1 VTASTEI
8 PTQEW
13 SHFLEEFSRRH
24 QGWLVYLEGEGT
36 DMPPQVGTL
45 ADPQLD
51 AITAQLS
58 GKDPAIS
65 VVVRNKRIPP
75 GHTVYS
81 IPTASMLRVEEDGNG
96 TEKRLIIESQDRRW
110 CVRLRQVVGSPA

>member
-24 QGWLVYLEGEGT
+24 QGWLVDLEGDGT
-36 DMPPQVGTL
+36 ETL
-45 ADPQLD
+45 ADHELE

-58 GKDPAIS
+58 GKEPAFS
-65 VVVRNKRIPP
+65 VVVRNRRLPP
-75 GHTVYS
+75 GHSIYS
-81 IPTASMLRVEEDGNG
+81 IPTASMLRVEDGNG
-96 TEKRLIIESQDRRW
+96 TEKRLIIESPDRRW
-110 CVRLRQVVGSPA
+110 CIRLRQVVRPPA